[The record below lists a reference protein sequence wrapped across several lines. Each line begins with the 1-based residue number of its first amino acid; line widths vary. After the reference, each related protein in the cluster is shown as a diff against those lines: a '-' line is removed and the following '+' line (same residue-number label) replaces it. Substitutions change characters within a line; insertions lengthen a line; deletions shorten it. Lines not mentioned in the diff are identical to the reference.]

1 MPIPPA
7 APLTNTVGVT
17 HGRADLETYAVGQFH
32 DPPLGCHHA
41 LGHATMP
48 VAAGHAIAHA
58 HALDAIANSQHHP
71 RSVAA
76 RYERQGGLHL
86 VATGHHQRIH
96 EAQCG
101 HMDVNQHL
109 AWTWKRVRKLAKLKC
124 VNAVEAPADDGAHLS
139 PAPSRVP

>member
-1 MPIPPA
+1 MVEPISKP
-7 APLTNTVGVT
+7 T
-17 HGRADLETYAVGQFH
+17 AVGQFH
-32 DPPLGCHHA
+32 DAQLGCHHA

-48 VAAGHAIAHA
+48 VAARHAVAHA

-96 EAQCG
+96 EAQCRR
-101 HMDVNQHL
+101 MDVDQHL
-109 AWTWKRVRKLAKLKC
+109 ARAGDRVRKLAELEC
-124 VNAVEAPADDGAHLS
+124 VNAVEAAADDGAHLS
-139 PAPSRVP
+139 SAPSRVP